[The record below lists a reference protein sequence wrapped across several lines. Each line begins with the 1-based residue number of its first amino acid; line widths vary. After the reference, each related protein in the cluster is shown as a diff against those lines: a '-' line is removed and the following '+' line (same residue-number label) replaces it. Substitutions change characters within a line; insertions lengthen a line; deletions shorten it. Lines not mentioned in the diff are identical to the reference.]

1 MEKTGIQ
8 SHRDLVAWQLGVRT
22 AKEIYRVTEAFPKSE
37 QYGITNQLRRAGV
50 SVPSNI
56 AEGYGRGTRQDY
68 LRFLRIARGSVFE
81 MDTQLLIAMELGYLD
96 QDTHTSIE
104 ANLHECGRVLAGL
117 IRSIEAGT
125 NA

>member
-1 MEKTGIQ
+1 M
-8 SHRDLVAWQLGVRT
+8 
-22 AKEIYRVTEAFPKSE
+22 AKEIYGLTEAFPKSE
-37 QYGITNQLRRAGV
+37 QYGITDQLRRAGV

-68 LRFLRIARGSVFE
+68 LRFLRVARGSVFE
-81 MDTQLLIAMELGYLD
+81 MDTQLLIARDLGYLNVEA
-96 QDTHTSIE
+96 HRAIE
-104 ANLHECGRVLAGL
+104 ESVHECGRVLAGL